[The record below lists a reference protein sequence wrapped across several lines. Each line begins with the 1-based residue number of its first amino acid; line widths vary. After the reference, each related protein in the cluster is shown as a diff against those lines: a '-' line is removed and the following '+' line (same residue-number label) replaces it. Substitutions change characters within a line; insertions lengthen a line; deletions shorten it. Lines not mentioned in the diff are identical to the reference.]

1 MSFSI
6 RSLAFLLICILY
18 KLIEFFTVP
27 AYLESLANIWT
38 SGGHF
43 LIAHLTAILHLWQ
56 EHENLNKK
64 IQKLNDQNFYY

>member
-1 MSFSI
+1 M
-6 RSLAFLLICILY
+6 
-18 KLIEFFTVP
+18 P